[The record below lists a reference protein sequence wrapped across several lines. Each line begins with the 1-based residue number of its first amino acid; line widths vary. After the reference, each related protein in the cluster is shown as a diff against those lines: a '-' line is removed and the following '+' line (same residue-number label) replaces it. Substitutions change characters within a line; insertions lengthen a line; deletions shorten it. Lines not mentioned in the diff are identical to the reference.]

1 MMRGIMRRLRADERG
16 LSMTEL
22 LVASALTLVIMA
34 MVGTMFIQTI
44 RVTTASNQTRTSTA
58 IAGNVVNSIS
68 TVLRVATPLAKA
80 NTAQPDPA
88 VVAGEK
94 DSLTVY
100 SLTNANP
107 ANPAPFKVTFALD
120 DDGVLTE
127 TRCPA
132 QASSIYW
139 VFPSCTGVTT
149 VRTITEGLIGD
160 AGVPLFTYI
169 DVNGAEIA
177 VGDGTLSLTQRRA
190 VVAVRISV
198 TAQATGTETDP
209 VVIENTVVLR
219 NLGLELDS

>member
-1 MMRGIMRRLRADERG
+1 VIRALARRLRADERG
-16 LSMTEL
+16 MSLTEL
-22 LVASALTLVIMA
+22 LVASGLTLAIMA
-34 MVGTMFIQTI
+34 MVGTMFIQTT
-44 RVTTASNQTRTSTA
+44 RVTAASNQTRSSTA

-88 VVAGEK
+88 IVAGEN

-107 ANPAPFKVTFALD
+107 GNPAPLKVTFTL

-127 TRCPA
+127 TRCPSV
-132 QASSIYW
+132 ASSIYW

-149 VRTITEGLIGD
+149 VRTITEGLVGD
-160 AGVPLFTYI
+160 ADTPLFTYV
-169 DVNGAEIA
+169 DVNGDPIA
-177 VGDGTLSLTQRRA
+177 VGDGALTLTQRRA
-190 VVAVRISV
+190 VVAVLVSV
-198 TAQATGTETDP
+198 TAQATGAQTDP